1 MAMDDGRIDLSLRE
15 SHLGE
20 EASDIKDPEITSISD
35 LKVGMTVRGYVKS
48 KTDVGYFIRYIQ
60 AIVCIGSFLVFSLR
74 LGRSVTGRVKIGNI
88 TDRYVKDFK
97 SLYRVG
103 ALVTAKVIGYVYVLP
118 L

>member
-1 MAMDDGRIDLSLRE
+1 MGVDDGRIDLSLRE
-15 SHLGE
+15 SRLGE

-35 LKVGMTVRGYVKS
+35 LKVGMIVRGYVKS

-60 AIVCIGSFLVFSLR
+60 EIVCIGKFLAFSLR

-103 ALVTAKVIGYVYVLP
+103 ALVTAKVIEYVC
-118 L
+118 